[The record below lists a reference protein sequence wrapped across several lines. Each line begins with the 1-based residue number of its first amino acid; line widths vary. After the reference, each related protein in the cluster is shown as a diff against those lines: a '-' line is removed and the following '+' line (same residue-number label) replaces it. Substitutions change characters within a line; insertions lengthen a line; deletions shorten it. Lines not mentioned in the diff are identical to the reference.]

1 MNSSSETVRRLLT
14 NNKQPKHGRK
24 MIDTLNLWN
33 KHAKTDVE
41 RDFDSVKR
49 KIDNLKQTG
58 IFIVVISTLR
68 AIIR

>member
-1 MNSSSETVRRLLT
+1 MNSCLETVRRLPT
-14 NNKQPKHGRK
+14 NNKESKHGRK

-49 KIDNLKQTG
+49 KIDNLKQRG
-58 IFIVVISTLR
+58 IFIVVISMLSTT
-68 AIIR
+68 I